1 MLRKDLKRAFG
12 PAAGTAEPEEIAR
25 FDALAEEWWKPDG
38 AFKAVHAFNRVR
50 VDYLREQL
58 PKLMGRDPAS
68 AEPLHDL
75 QIIDVGCGAGIVTEN
90 LSPLGGEILGI
101 DAAER
106 NVAIARKHAETT
118 GARVDYRLALPEDL
132 AQQAAHF
139 DVVLSLEVVEH
150 VADQAAFLTALARLV
165 KPGGILVIGTLNR
178 TVRSFIKAII
188 GAEYVLGWLP
198 KGTHDWRRFVTPR
211 ELDLYLGDRAFALE
225 ARTGVSF
232 DVFHRRW
239 QAVPDD
245 SVTYLRLY
253 RKQR

>member
-12 PAAGTAEPEEIAR
+12 PVAGTADPAEIAR

-38 AFKAVHAFNRVR
+38 AFKTVHAFNRVR

-90 LSPLGGEILGI
+90 LAPLGGEILGI

-106 NVAIARKHAETT
+106 NVAIARKHAEAT
-118 GARVDYRLALPEDL
+118 GARVDYRQALPEDL
-132 AQQAAHF
+132 VQQAARF
-139 DVVLSLEVVEH
+139 DAVLSLEVVEH
-150 VADQAAFLTALARLV
+150 VADQAAFLSALARLV

-178 TVRSFIKAII
+178 TIRSFVKAII

-198 KGTHDWRRFVTPR
+198 RGTHDWRRFVKPR
-211 ELDLYLGDRAFALE
+211 ELDLQLRDHALLLE
-225 ARTGVSF
+225 TYTGVSF
-232 DVFHRRW
+232 DVLRRRW
-239 QAVPDD
+239 DAVADD

-253 RKQR
+253 RKQS